1 MLQQAGIGVARHRL
15 LTSSDDARRFAA
27 DAGLPVVLKPLGGS
41 GGLATWCVRTSS
53 DLDLALELIQPSP
66 DSRVLCEEFLMGEE
80 LCIDAITIANEP
92 QVYSICCYRPS
103 ILEALE
109 QPAIQWSC
117 VMPRDMSSRLY
128 GEFIAQGLAGIRAL
142 AVGDGMIHMEG
153 FLLEG
158 GGVRFTDATLRPA
171 GARIAPMLQFA
182 YDADPYSA
190 WARATVDGCFDG
202 PWERRYAV
210 GTLFLRGPGEG
221 LVKDVQ
227 GMQGVMQRVGDL
239 VVDGRLPRPGAARS
253 ATYTGDGYITVRH
266 PETAAVEDAI
276 EFIARTVRVVYTKP
290 TSDQP
295 TAEETRKQWK
305 ERLQYF
311 NKLNRPAWDND
322 KLPTIGT
329 TGRG

>member
-1 MLQQAGIGVARHRL
+1 
-15 LTSSDDARRFAA
+15 
-27 DAGLPVVLKPLGGS
+27 
-41 GGLATWCVRTSS
+41 
-53 DLDLALELIQPSP
+53 
-66 DSRVLCEEFLMGEE
+66 
-80 LCIDAITIANEP
+80 
-92 QVYSICCYRPS
+92 
-103 ILEALE
+103 
-109 QPAIQWSC
+109 
-117 VMPRDMSSRLY
+117 
-128 GEFIAQGLAGIRAL
+128 
-142 AVGDGMIHMEG
+142 
-153 FLLEG
+153 
-158 GGVRFTDATLRPA
+158 
-171 GARIAPMLQFA
+171 
-182 YDADPYSA
+182 
-190 WARATVDGCFDG
+190 
-202 PWERRYAV
+202 V
-210 GTLFLRGPGEG
+210 GTVFLRGPGEG

-276 EFIARTVRVVYTKP
+276 EFIARTVRVVYTNP

-322 KLPTIGT
+322 NLPTIGT